1 MIQTNFDVLFQSLI
15 CILFSGALVA
25 VLLHKLGRPIAWIS
39 FAIAFIGSL
48 LGILLSIDVILNDP
62 ITLGWSLGTFFGEWT
77 LYLDQLSAFFLFM
90 VCLVMASVSVY
101 SFGYVGEYEGK
112 YDTGLMGALLN
123 LFFLSLVLVVSSNNA
138 ILFLISWESMSLVSF
153 LLVMYEGRKE
163 GVTNAGYLYLTMTHI
178 GTAVMT
184 AAFLLMA
191 YYVGSYSFDDISAA
205 SGSLPSS
212 VSSAAFLFLFIGL
225 GTKAGMVPLHVWLP
239 AAHPAAPSNISAL
252 MSGVMVKM
260 ALFMMVR
267 SFFEFL
273 GPVPSWWGLLVLL
286 MGCISALLGVL
297 YALKE
302 TDIKSTLAYS
312 TVENMG
318 IMFIGLGTAMVFQSY
333 GLTSLSALALL
344 ATLFHALNHAI
355 FKSLLFLGAGSVVH
369 ATHTRNMES
378 MGGLAKPMPRTSVLM
393 FVGLLSMAAIPPL
406 GGFVSEWL
414 LFQSLLQTTA
424 VPDILVK
431 MLMSVSIAILA
442 LTGALAVAMAVRLFG
457 TTFLARPRTEQAKNA
472 VESPKT
478 MLWGMSFLA
487 ALCILLGVLSSWII
501 PYIDNVTESV
511 LGVSIGS
518 SVVDGLSISPESN
531 DFATMA
537 PLLIAL
543 LALIGIVMAWVL
555 GHPKSGTERTSGTWD
570 CGTPLS
576 SRNEYTGT
584 ALSNPIVR
592 VFGNIYRPQSEIRTE
607 STSSPYIRKR
617 LFYEVHFGD
626 VFERRIYHPITILFT
641 GIAKRMTVIQAG
653 SIQAYLGYIFM
664 MLVLLLVVFR

>member
-1 MIQTNFDVLFQSLI
+1 
-15 CILFSGALVA
+15 
-25 VLLHKLGRPIAWIS
+25 
-39 FAIAFIGSL
+39 
-48 LGILLSIDVILNDP
+48 
-62 ITLGWSLGTFFGEWT
+62 
-77 LYLDQLSAFFLFM
+77 LDQLSAFFLLM

-123 LFFLSLVLVVSSNNA
+123 LFFLSLILVVSSNNVV
-138 ILFLISWESMSLVSF
+138 LFLISWESMSLVSF
-153 LLVMYEGRKE
+153 LLVMYEGKKE
-163 GVTNAGYLYLTMTHI
+163 GVTRAGYLYLTMTHI

-191 YYVGSYSFDDISAA
+191 FHTGSYSFDDIAA
-205 SGSLPSS
+205 DAGSLPST

-267 SFFEFL
+267 SFFELL
-273 GPVPSWWGLLVLL
+273 GPIQSWWGLLVLL

-318 IMFIGLGTAMVFQSY
+318 IMLIGLGTAMVFQSY
-333 GLTSLSALALL
+333 GLTTLSALALL
-344 ATLFHALNHAI
+344 ATLFHALNHAV

-472 VESPKT
+472 HESPKS
-478 MLWGMSFLA
+478 MVWGMSFLA
-487 ALCILLGVLSSWII
+487 ALCILLGVLSFWII

-511 LGVSIGS
+511 LGVSIAS
-518 SVVDGLSISPESN
+518 TVVDGLSISPGSS

-537 PLLIAL
+537 PLLIGL
-543 LALIGIVMAWVL
+543 LALAGVVLAWAVAR
-555 GHPKSGTERTSGTWD
+555 PKTGTERTSGTWD
-570 CGTPLS
+570 CGTPLTA
-576 SRNEYTGT
+576 RNEYTGT

-592 VFGNIYRPQSEIRTE
+592 VFGNIYHPQSEIRTE
-607 STSSPYIRKR
+607 PTSSPYIRKR
-617 LFYEVHFGD
+617 LFYEIHFGD
-626 VFERRIYHPITILFT
+626 VFERRIYRPIAILFT

-653 SIQAYLGYIFM
+653 SIQAYLGYIFV
-664 MLVLLLVVFR
+664 MLVLLLVIFR